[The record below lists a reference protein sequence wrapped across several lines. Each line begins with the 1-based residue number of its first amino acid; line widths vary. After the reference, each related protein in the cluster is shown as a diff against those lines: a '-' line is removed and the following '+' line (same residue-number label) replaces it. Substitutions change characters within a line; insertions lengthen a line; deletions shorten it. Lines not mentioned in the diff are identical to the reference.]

1 MTALGFGLM
10 HANQYGY
17 SWASVLLIFLVGVVL
32 GVVRAR
38 KDSVAAGFLVHMA
51 YNGTIAAAMFAAT
64 GGFRHLE
71 RLNQ

>member
-1 MTALGFGLM
+1 
-10 HANQYGY
+10 
-17 SWASVLLIFLVGVVL
+17 VLLIFLVGVVL

-38 KDSVAAGFLVHMA
+38 TDSVAAGFLVHMA

-64 GGFRHLE
+64 DGFRHLE